1 MLGTFWYGNTIG
13 DYSSEYG
20 TLLNAKVGGILHR
33 RIASSLY
40 VLVYKCLK
48 IAGVFMNKSFK
59 ADARPMCIVG
69 DGFIDMHATC
79 RSIMNTKP

>member
-1 MLGTFWYGNTIG
+1 MQWGF
-13 DYSSEYG
+13 SEIA
-20 TLLNAKVGGILHR
+20 TSLNPDEFKKILP
-33 RIASSLY
+33 ASSLH

-59 ADARPMCIVG
+59 ADASPMCIVG